1 VPFHVEIR
9 HSLRRARVF
18 NLSEERLRG
27 EVVEP
32 WRRGGLLELG
42 DHEWD
47 PAESEL
53 RVLEGPELAQS
64 QLALGRGWGNA
75 ERSAVDVTEQVIR
88 EAAAKALLVA
98 VLAETADG
106 RDTAVRLLGQAGIR
120 TADWAEL
127 RTRIDAAE
135 IPQVVA
141 LLVVERTN
149 LDGAWLF
156 EAGLAV
162 GVLGGRAVVAQLGD
176 APPPPELRDLALVR
190 LRAEEPASVQEL
202 AERVRHAG
210 APA

>member
-1 VPFHVEIR
+1 M
-9 HSLRRARVF
+9 
-18 NLSEERLRG
+18 
-27 EVVEP
+27 
-32 WRRGGLLELG
+32 ELG

-47 PAESEL
+47 PGESEL
-53 RVLEGPELAQS
+53 RVLEGPELAPS

-75 ERSAVDVTEQVIR
+75 ERSAVDVTAQVIR
-88 EAAAKALLVA
+88 QAAAEALLVA

-141 LLVVERTN
+141 LLVVERAN

>member
-9 HSLRRARVF
+9 HALRRARVF
-18 NLSEERLRG
+18 NLSEERLRS

-47 PAESEL
+47 PGESEL
-53 RVLEGPELAQS
+53 MILEGPELAQS
-64 QLALGRGWGNA
+64 QLALGRGWSNA
-75 ERSAVDVTEQVIR
+75 ERSATDVTAQVIR
-88 EAAAKALLVA
+88 EAAAQALLVA
-98 VLAETADG
+98 VLAQTTAG

-120 TADWAEL
+120 TADWVEL
-127 RTRIDAAE
+127 RTRIDAAQ

-141 LLVVERTN
+141 LLVVERAN

-162 GVLGGRAVVAQLGD
+162 GVLGGRAVVAQLGEE
-176 APPPPELRDLALVR
+176 PPPAELRDLALVR
-190 LRAEEPASVQEL
+190 LYPEEPASVQAL
-202 AERVRHAG
+202 ADRLRHAG
-210 APA
+210 GPT